1 MLALHSLLDDTKSYE
16 MVRQP
21 RCREEIPQL
30 LAEDDAIVACHGVTE
45 RRICVRAYR
54 A

>member
-30 LAEDDAIVACHGVTE
+30 LAQSEACVACHGVEET
-45 RRICVRAYR
+45 RI
-54 A
+54 